1 MPTWAYNQLRLILVQ
16 GIVVL
21 VAVMMIAEEVV
32 DVLKVHLMQVEI
44 AINQVLALQI
54 AVVEESAKIYLI

>member
-1 MPTWAYNQLRLILVQ
+1 MLTWACSQLRLILVQ
-16 GIVVL
+16 VIVVL

>member
-1 MPTWAYNQLRLILVQ
+1 V
-16 GIVVL
+16 IVVL
-21 VAVMMIAEEVV
+21 VAVMMIAEEVA

-54 AVVEESAKIYLI
+54 AVEEESVKIYLI

>member
-1 MPTWAYNQLRLILVQ
+1 V
-16 GIVVL
+16 IVVL

-32 DVLKVHLMQVEI
+32 DVLKAHLMQVEI